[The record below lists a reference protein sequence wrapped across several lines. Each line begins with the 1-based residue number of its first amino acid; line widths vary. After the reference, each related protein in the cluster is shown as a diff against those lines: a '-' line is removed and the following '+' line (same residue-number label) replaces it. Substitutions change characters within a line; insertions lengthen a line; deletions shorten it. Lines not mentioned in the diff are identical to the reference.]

1 MKKSGSPTKPYMCT
15 SDNPKMNSSNMGK
28 GQGKGYYN
36 GGLVLAQLDTGGFVP
51 LPPTGRFIG
60 TPNAPIPPVRPKPPA
75 QSQPFGITPNSPPAG
90 RFVPPPMGSSM
101 RGVAPMQGMAPMQVM
116 PSRPAPA
123 VGGMQVMPPKTGPRP
138 DYNNRQMNVL
148 PPVVRTPAPMTVNEY
163 VKQRKIPDKR
173 A

>member
-15 SDNPKMNSSNMGK
+15 SDNPKMHSSNMGK

-60 TPNAPIPPVRPKPPA
+60 TPNAPMPPVRPKPPA
-75 QSQPFGITPNSPPAG
+75 MSQPFGPTLNSPPAG
-90 RFVPPPMGSSM
+90 RFTPPAVG
-101 RGVAPMQGMAPMQVM
+101 GMQMV

-148 PPVVRTPAPMTVNEY
+148 PPVVRTPAPMTPTQKVL
-163 VKQRKIPDKR
+163 KQAESRKSTGI
-173 A
+173 

>member
-1 MKKSGSPTKPYMCT
+1 MKKSGSPTKSYMCN

-60 TPNAPIPPVRPKPPA
+60 TPNAPMPPVRPKPPA

-90 RFVPPPMGSSM
+90 RFTPP
-101 RGVAPMQGMAPMQVM
+101 APAVGGMQVM

-148 PPVVRTPAPMTVNEY
+148 PPVVRTPAPMTPTQKVLEQ
-163 VKQRKIPDKR
+163 VKQRKIPDQR

>member
-15 SDNPKMNSSNMGK
+15 SDNPKMHSSNMGK
-28 GQGKGYYN
+28 GRGKGYYD
-36 GGLVLAQLDTGGFVP
+36 GGLVPLDTGGFVP

-60 TPNAPIPPVRPKPPA
+60 TPNAPMPPVRPKPPVM
-75 QSQPFGITPNSPPAG
+75 SQPFGTKLDLPPVG
-90 RFVPPPMGSSM
+90 YFSQMPP
-101 RGVAPMQGMAPMQVM
+101 R
-116 PSRPAPA
+116 PA

-148 PPVVRTPAPMTVNEY
+148 PPVVRTPAPKTPTQKVNEY
-163 VKQRKIPDKR
+163 VNQRGLPDKK

>member
-60 TPNAPIPPVRPKPPA
+60 TPNAPMPPVRPKPPA
-75 QSQPFGITPNSPPAG
+75 MSQPFGPTLNSPPPG
-90 RFVPPPMGSSM
+90 RFTP
-101 RGVAPMQGMAPMQVM
+101 
-116 PSRPAPA
+116 PA
-123 VGGMQVMPPKTGPRP
+123 VGSMQVMPPKTGPRP

-148 PPVVRTPAPMTVNEY
+148 PPVVRPAAPMTVNEY